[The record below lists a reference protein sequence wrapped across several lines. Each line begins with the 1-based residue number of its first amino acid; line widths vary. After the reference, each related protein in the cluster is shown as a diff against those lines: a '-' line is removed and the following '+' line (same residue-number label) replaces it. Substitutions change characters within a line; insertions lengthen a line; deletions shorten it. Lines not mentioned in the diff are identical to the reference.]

1 MGLESLSDDDLKAAN
16 AGDLSKV
23 SDAGLKILSAN
34 SQQFSSTPG
43 GAATG
48 IQRPA
53 RQIVDVP
60 ESALAIGGAGAMGT
74 ALGTVAPE
82 ILQAGAMA
90 TRAVPQL
97 APVSNALQF
106 ASQAAR
112 NAGRVQGAVMG
123 GVSGLAS
130 ETAGQLA
137 DAAGAGPLT
146 GEAIRFAAGAVGP
159 ETITAAKRALA
170 IAANMSSLTVES
182 KLKKEAIIKPL
193 AALINGRPQD
203 ISQKEADQLNSL
215 VSDLRGGAASDE
227 SARGIYSILKTG
239 AQNKIAVSDA
249 EANTIIENAHK
260 KASEELSAAAT
271 GKANAEVTAQR
282 VLSHGQDAL
291 STAQLQRLNIGNDL
305 PQSDIG
311 NGLRSVIVAR
321 NKAQIAAKTEQFRAD
336 EAARDAIVQA
346 KESAGTFINDLPN
359 YKRLLIELQTDAQ
372 KRSPDVQRAFD
383 HILASISKKPEQTPP
398 LTNRQIMGYDPKP
411 EVKPTQVNFQVLDDV
426 RRELGQVYKG
436 QPAEGYAAIDA
447 ATARKYYDRI
457 SQLQQ
462 QFAGGKDGPQAKL
475 LQNYADA
482 MGGLEAASSKA
493 GKRVTAMDRYD
504 DTKFVTDASAL
515 PRQFFSSKQGIADL
529 MELAGGKAPVVK
541 AALDFATTELKDL
554 NERQVREWMTKRREM
569 LAMLPEV
576 RDAVLQYANT
586 LQKGEAA
593 AMAAEAGSK
602 KLAQQADLNAKRAQI
617 IATRLETSGQTQ
629 ANQLTTQRNQE
640 ATSLLGA
647 KGEMFPV
654 ENVRQLIANGDTKQ
668 WAQAAPL
675 INAAK
680 GGREMLAG
688 ALRQSL
694 ADKAMTS
701 TNGLTQFFTNNVR
714 PALEANKLMTSA
726 QMDKIAS
733 QLEGIQNMKI
743 SEPEKLGI
751 VRRVIAQ
758 SFSGY
763 VSSVGGR
770 QYSTGLVHMIPNEQP
785 NYPQAQA
792 R

>member
-130 ETAGQLA
+130 ESAGQVA
-137 DAAGAGPLT
+137 DAQGASKPLAE
-146 GEAIRFAAGAVGP
+146 GIRFVAGGVGP
-159 ETITAAKRALA
+159 ESVTLAKTVIGIL
-170 IAANMSSLTVES
+170 ANMGSIGAES
-182 KLKKEAIIKPL
+182 KIKKELLIKPL
-193 AALINGRPQD
+193 SAIINGRPQD
-203 ISQKEADQLNSL
+203 VSQRDADNLNAL
-215 VSDLRGGAASDE
+215 ISDLRGGAASDTP
-227 SARGIYSILKTG
+227 AKGIYSILKTG

-305 PQSDIG
+305 QQSDIG

-321 NKAQIAAKTEQFRAD
+321 NKSQIAAKTEQFRAD
-336 EAARDAIVQA
+336 EAARDALVTA
-346 KESAGTFINDLPN
+346 KEGAGTFASDLPE
-359 YKRLLIELQTDAQ
+359 YKRLLIELTTDAE
-372 KRSPDVQRAFD
+372 KRSPDVKNTFAK
-383 HILASISKKPEQTPP
+383 ILSSIS
-398 LTNRQIMGYDPKP
+398 PKDSP
-411 EVKPTQVNFQVLDDV
+411 VYFQALDDV

-602 KLAQQADLNAKRAQI
+602 KLAQQADLNVKRAQI
-617 IATRLETSGQTQ
+617 IATRLETAGQTQ

-770 QYSTGLVHMIPNEQP
+770 QYATGLVHMIPNEQP